1 MQELLYMTIAL
12 QLIAVVLM
20 AVFKHEDA
28 KEMNE
33 WLQGL

>member
-20 AVFKHEDA
+20 AVFKREDA